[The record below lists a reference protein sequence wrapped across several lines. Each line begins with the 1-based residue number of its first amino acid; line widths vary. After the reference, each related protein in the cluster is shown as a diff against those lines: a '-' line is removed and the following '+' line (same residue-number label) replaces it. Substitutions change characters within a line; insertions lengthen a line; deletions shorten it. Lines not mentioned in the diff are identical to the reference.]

1 MFDLSRMTWHSV
13 LGLEMGPCLQ
23 YRLPPLLLPWQQSE
37 EMSATPAPTGHLSLR
52 AILNLLSESC
62 TNRSTTCPS
71 LPKRRNSSDRY
82 GSSVLLHSGEKDY
95 TDQLLTLR
103 CFFCFVFLFFAC
115 SLKSSTCSRL
125 WLSLGHR
132 SAENIGVHALLVEL
146 SRCVEWFDN
155 YDLVYSD
162 SFWLFSFHTFLF
174 VLRKC
179 YLLLLLFVAI
189 KQYFAQSLKVFFFL
203 WEQKCIQ
210 HVSKGLT

>member
-103 CFFCFVFLFFAC
+103 CFFVLFFCFLHVVWKAALAVAFGWA
-115 SLKSSTCSRL
+115 SDTVQQKTLAFT
-125 WLSLGHR
+125 LSWWNYQGVLNDLIIMILCTVIAFDF
-132 SAENIGVHALLVEL
+132 SVFILFCLYWENVI
-146 SRCVEWFDN
+146 CYF
-155 YDLVYSD
+155 Y
-162 SFWLFSFHTFLF
+162 
-174 VLRKC
+174 
-179 YLLLLLFVAI
+179 YLLLLNNILLRVW
-189 KQYFAQSLKVFFFL
+189 KFFFFYENRNTFSMFL
-203 WEQKCIQ
+203 R
-210 HVSKGLT
+210 V